1 EMPAPDAAFTLTR
14 QDLLAAVL
22 GGKDLGEMISG
33 GSVEVDGNSAALT
46 ELIGYLD
53 APDPDFAIVTP

>member
-1 EMPAPDAAFTLTR
+1 MVGAGRIGVEGDAA
-14 QDLLAAVL
+14 
-22 GGKDLGEMISG
+22 K
-33 GSVEVDGNSAALT
+33 LT